1 MTELEIY
8 YNKFNEEKRLN
19 SRHGQVEFCVSMKY
33 IHDCLSM
40 LGVEKENIKILDIG
54 AGTGR
59 YSIPLAEEGYD
70 VTAVELVKHNLGRL
84 KQKSSLVKAYQGN
97 ALKLSRFE
105 DQTFDLTLVFGP
117 LYHLKSKEEKI
128 TALKEAKRVTKEGGY
143 VLAAYIMNE
152 YSIITY
158 AFKEGHIL
166 EAIKEGMI
174 DESFH
179 CTEKG
184 NPLYSMVR
192 LEDIEELNDL
202 AGLEREKIISADGA
216 ANYIRQSLNALSE
229 EEFQYFIQYQMTI
242 CERADLLGAA
252 GHTVD
257 ILRKKA

>member
-1 MTELEIY
+1 MTELEAY

-33 IHDCLSM
+33 IHRCLSM
-40 LGVEKENIKILDIG
+40 LGVENDKIKILDVG

-59 YSIPLAEEGYD
+59 YSIPLAQEGYD
-70 VTAVELVKHNLGRL
+70 VTAIEPVKHNLGRL
-84 KQKSSLVKAYQGN
+84 KQKSSQVKAYQGN

-105 DQTFDLTLVFGP
+105 DNTFDLTLVFGP
-117 LYHLKSKEEKI
+117 MYHLKSKEEKI
-128 TALKEAKRVTKEGGY
+128 KALAEAKRVTREGGY

-166 EAIKEGMI
+166 KAIKEGMI

-192 LEDIEELNDL
+192 LEDIEELNRL
-202 AGLEREKIISADGA
+202 VGLDREKIISVDGA
-216 ANYIRQSLNALSE
+216 ANYIRQTLNALSE
-229 EEFQYFIQYQMTI
+229 EEFKYFMEYQMAV

-257 ILRKKA
+257 ILRKKV